1 MANIETAALSFRSDL
16 MNMTRELV
24 WKNHYEASK
33 YEQYINT
40 SVAEQYIWAAQR
52 LLEKYSTTQIKQ
64 FIEYD
69 DQKFEALL
77 QTADSTY
84 VKPLRVIR
92 NYEEENDYYRKLNGE
107 PPLHP
112 TGYATAEECCIP
124 VSDVGFSQEIILD
137 FGIEN
142 SLNTLYLHQLSP
154 SQLSFA
160 EALGYLDRIKEMH
173 SGDSNFDYLKYMTTK
188 KIYPFVS
195 RMADK
200 FDLLYLPKATL
211 SALSDDFA
219 AVYSRSRAFM
229 IERYYTEAYRNKY
242 EFYEGF
248 VGLAILFMT
257 IQQLNVMYLD
267 TDITREFYDLD
278 SIKIVYQA
286 YSVPF
291 YEDIP
296 VNYHAKIVKLINRL
310 LAYKG
315 SNHIIFDLA
324 ALFDYDKL
332 VIYQYYLMKTQN
344 LNPDG
349 TPHFEYTD
357 VYDED
362 GNYLESELNYEG
374 TYNINF
380 VKRAIGQESPYEAV
394 NNDANYLDY
403 EGVILDDHYWLDDAD
418 LREKMYKS
426 EYNFIETK
434 YIGLQTQISMAKYFY
449 ETVYYMRMIMDNKDI
464 FSQIM
469 INNSKLGTSVS
480 LFTTVIYLH
489 ALICKKL
496 GWTQT
501 FDTHAAPGCNYN
513 GGTRCTTCYGNIPTE
528 PTKIAKIF
536 GYNFK
541 SDLVTIMTD
550 CLITDAKHSIHF
562 LDENGDGLYLYPNPK
577 TMGIDQNTID
587 IHIYQIRNN
596 AIEKMLGTLYDYPTN
611 YNNMTHGIG
620 YGIRTNAK
628 DIITRALKDV
638 LGYMDSEIE
647 EIFNTHT
654 TKVKDASVEMFDN
667 SYDRAE
673 FIEMLNQL
681 DMSNGATVN
690 STLGVASMYR
700 SIVSVREYIENK
712 LMTTTDKE
720 VFYAYKH
727 LYKILM
733 TTDIL
738 PEIITKKTYKKTPIY
753 ATDEDGNIIY
763 DQDANGNFVPKI
775 IGYNTSD
782 EHEMATSYE
791 DLLED
796 LDFVLS
802 VRLMN
807 LTTDDQVREE
817 IDYIL
822 IELQKTC
829 DDLKYITSY
838 GVYNLEVVVE
848 YLYKLILFFK
858 SVKVQ
863 LLDFN
868 VIYLLDSRV
877 DNMFKLMT
885 DFKAQYKQAKL
896 PDDVSF
902 AVALFDYINNLYSLH
917 VLDEGL
923 VSKDVMLQFAL
934 VYELKSLILG
944 KDSISYKYLK
954 DTIDSFVDMFDEI
967 NKSEQLIVLNNKLKA
982 LQKALT
988 LQDEIKYDK
997 RHFLNEICT
1006 LLDTLVVRIND
1017 TLLDYAGVIR
1027 FSDDLI
1033 VIELNHFFDDDVI
1046 IKDNLAH
1053 ASLMIGPGSPSD
1065 IRTIGYIAYDD
1076 ITDDEYSVDLTPV
1089 GEDGPMFSDDN
1100 AVEYPEDADKG
1111 TFVIESSDDSYDVE
1125 VNNSSI
1131 GIWST
1136 EDSYAMYFE
1145 EVLPSAPYEVITI
1158 NAEAFSKLYK
1168 QFMLNDTMTIYDIL
1182 RITGVIQTGSPLNL
1196 RDKLILLSE
1205 SKRYDNYG
1213 FSIPDSEETDT
1224 TDAVLTTELS
1234 EIIAS
1239 SITETWTNP
1248 DYTLPETESSDT

>member
-124 VSDVGFSQEIILD
+124 ISDVGLSQETILD
-137 FGIEN
+137 FGIEDR
-142 SLNTLYLHQLSP
+142 LNTMYLHELSP

-160 EALGYLDRIKEMH
+160 EASGYLDRIKEMH

-188 KIYPFVS
+188 KVYPFIS

-200 FDLLYLPKATL
+200 FDLLYLPKSKLT
-211 SALSDDFA
+211 ALSDDFI
-219 AVYSRSRAFM
+219 AVYNKSKAFM

-267 TDITREFYDLD
+267 TDITRELYDLD

-349 TPHFEYTD
+349 SPHFAYND

-362 GNYLESELNYEG
+362 GNLIEKELDYEG

-403 EGVILDDHYWLDDAD
+403 EAVILDDHYWLDDAD
-418 LREKMYKS
+418 LREKMYQS

-434 YIGLQTQISMAKYFY
+434 YMGLQTQISMSKYFY
-449 ETVYYMRMIMDNKDI
+449 ETIYYMRMLMDNKDI
-464 FSQIM
+464 FSNIM
-469 INNSKLGTSVS
+469 INNTKLGTNVS

-513 GGTRCTTCYGNIPTE
+513 GGNRCTTCYGNIPTE
-528 PTKIAKIF
+528 PTKIAKIL

-541 SDLVTIMTD
+541 SDLTKIMTD
-550 CLITDAKHSIHF
+550 CLITDARHSIHF
-562 LDENGDGLYLYPNPK
+562 LDENGDGLYLYPDPK
-577 TMGIDQNTID
+577 MMSENWNTLD
-587 IHIYQIRNN
+587 IYVYQIKDN
-596 AIEKMLGTLYDYPTN
+596 AIEKLLGILYDYPTN
-611 YNNMTHGIG
+611 YGTMNQSIG
-620 YGIRTNAK
+620 YGMRTHAK
-628 DIITRALKDV
+628 DIVTRALREV
-638 LGYMDSEIE
+638 LGYFGDDVENA
-647 EIFNTHT
+647 FNTHT
-654 TKVKDASVEMFDN
+654 IKVKDASVEMFDN
-667 SYDRAE
+667 SYDRTE
-673 FIEMLNQL
+673 FIEMINQL
-681 DMSNGATVN
+681 DMSNASSIN
-690 STLGVASMYR
+690 SVLGVSSMYN
-700 SIVSVREYIENK
+700 SIVAIREYIEAK
-712 LMTTTDKE
+712 LVSTKDKE

-738 PEIITKKTYKKTPIY
+738 PEIITKKTFKKTPIY
-753 ATDEDGNIIY
+753 ATDSDGNIIY
-763 DQDANGNFVPKI
+763 DQDVNGNFVPKI
-775 IGYNTSD
+775 IGYSTSD

-802 VRLMN
+802 VRLMG
-807 LTTDDQVREE
+807 LTTDDQIREE

-822 IELQKTC
+822 IELQRIC
-829 DDLKYITSY
+829 DSLKYVTSY

-885 DFKAQYKQAKL
+885 EFEVQYKKSDL
-896 PDDVSF
+896 PDDTSF
-902 AVALFDYINNLYSLH
+902 AVALFDYVNNLYELH
-917 VLDEGL
+917 LLDDGM
-923 VSKDVMLQFAL
+923 VPRDVMLQFTL
-934 VYELKSLILG
+934 VYHLKTLILG
-944 KDSISYKYLK
+944 KDEIGYRYL
-954 DTIDSFVDMFDEI
+954 TNVVDSFVDIFDEI
-967 NKSEQLIVLNNKLKA
+967 TSSERLVVLNNKLKS
-982 LQKALT
+982 LQKALI

-997 RHFLNEICT
+997 VRYLNEICT
-1006 LLDTLVVRIND
+1006 LLDNLVFCIRD
-1017 TLLDYAGVIR
+1017 TLLDYAGDIK
-1027 FSDDLI
+1027 FNDDI
-1033 VIELNHFFDDDVI
+1033 VAIELVRSHSEEINYF
-1046 IKDNLAH
+1046 DNLAH
-1053 ASLMIGPGSPSD
+1053 ATLLIGPGSPND
-1065 IRTIGYIAYDD
+1065 IRKVGYIVYDEL
-1076 ITDDEYSVDLTPV
+1076 TDDEYSVDLVTV
-1089 GEDGPMFSDDN
+1089 GEDGPIFSDDN
-1100 AVEYPEDADKG
+1100 AVDYPEDAEKG
-1111 TFVIESSDDSYDVE
+1111 TFVLESSDDSYDVE

-1145 EVLPSAPYEVITI
+1145 EISPTAPYEVITLD
-1158 NAEAFSKLYK
+1158 ATAFSKLYK
-1168 QFMLNDTMTIYDIL
+1168 HFLVDGTMSLYTMLKILGVVQVGSTITFQDT
-1182 RITGVIQTGSPLNL
+1182 
-1196 RDKLILLSE
+1196 LILLSE

-1248 DYTLPETESSDT
+1248 DYTLPETDSSDT